1 MLPIPLGRRAYIG
14 SFVTKLRRISA
25 SPSLP
30 RVFLR
35 VKNTTDHSR
44 EVCRK
49 VLCNSHPVLW
59 MLLDSG
65 NSRRFLQL
73 TSLRPSMGVKKD
85 RGVRPSYTRPVVV
98 SAFSISSRARDFC
111 QQARV
116 HWHSPH
122 FFACPSGTG
131 RSIVCI
137 FFLTRKKKKRRE
149 EGATG
154 FFPPFPVSLF
164 GIRNAV

>member
-1 MLPIPLGRRAYIG
+1 
-14 SFVTKLRRISA
+14 
-25 SPSLP
+25 
-30 RVFLR
+30 
-35 VKNTTDHSR
+35 
-44 EVCRK
+44 
-49 VLCNSHPVLW
+49 LCNSHPVLW

-137 FFLTRKKKKRRE
+137 FFLTRKKKKKARGRSNRFLSAFSRVAIRDPKRSLKKNRRHGDNHADE
-149 EGATG
+149 VRDRLRR
-154 FFPPFPVSLF
+154 FFFFFCGVICDCPVACL
-164 GIRNAV
+164 